1 MSYKKIVWIAL
12 ALFIGIGS
20 TRAAIDLEITDI
32 VLSNGNTTAAQFST
46 PAINLTI
53 ANNGTTDVAESN
65 INAGFIRCT
74 RTAWTLWTQ
83 EIYVSNPIWAFTL
96 GAWSTITI
104 TNQSLNNVIT
114 NTAWQGK
121 QIICWIN
128 ESGEIQAELATQNNS
143 TSFSFDVVPLEW
155 WNFDLSLWTSINPIQ
170 WNLNAIE
177 PSIRAGW
184 VVNFVTNLIIG
195 TVIPIIIVVWVL
207 VAILWLYKILFSNEE
222 NDIQKWTQYIIR
234 GVVGIIIMISARYV
248 WNVLFDTVFQSWNA
262 QAFSWIF
269 AVETIYEQVVIPFLT
284 LISYLVIWI
293 LFIILLTRVFTLL
306 TSDSEDSQKKAWTII
321 IRSVFATL
329 IILWAKQIVE
339 LVYGRREQVLEQ
351 NAQNLW
357 DIWEG
362 VLVNNAPLIYQ
373 IINWIL
379 GLTAFI
385 VLILIIIQSYKLL
398 TNPDSEDNLANIKKT
413 ILYVFLGII
422 VIGAWYV
429 IVNFLIIN

>member
-12 ALFIGIGS
+12 ALFVGIGS
-20 TRAAIDLEITDI
+20 TRAAIDLQITDI

-53 ANNGTTDVAESN
+53 ANNGTTDVAENN

-74 RTAWTLWTQ
+74 RTPPTAWSQ
-83 EIYVSNPIWAFTL
+83 EVYLSNPIWSFTL

-121 QIICWIN
+121 QIQCGIN
-128 ESGEIQAELATQNNS
+128 DPGPITESDAQNN
-143 TSFSFDVVPLEW
+143 TTGFSFDVIPLEW
-155 WNFDLSLWTSINPIQ
+155 WNFDLSLWTSIDPIQ

-222 NDIQKWTQYIIR
+222 NDIQKWIQYITR
-234 GVVGIIIMISARYV
+234 GVVWIIIMISARYI

-269 AVETIYEQVVIPFLT
+269 AVETIYEQIVIPLLT
-284 LISYLVIWI
+284 LVSYLVIWI
-293 LFIILLTRVFTLL
+293 LFIILLTRVFALL

-357 DIWEG
+357 DIGEG

-373 IINWIL
+373 IVNWIL

-398 TNPDSEDNLANIKKT
+398 TNPDSEDNLADIKKT

>member
-1 MSYKKIVWIAL
+1 
-12 ALFIGIGS
+12 
-20 TRAAIDLEITDI
+20 
-32 VLSNGNTTAAQFST
+32 
-46 PAINLTI
+46 
-53 ANNGTTDVAESN
+53 
-65 INAGFIRCT
+65 
-74 RTAWTLWTQ
+74 
-83 EIYVSNPIWAFTL
+83 
-96 GAWSTITI
+96 
-104 TNQSLNNVIT
+104 
-114 NTAWQGK
+114 
-121 QIICWIN
+121 
-128 ESGEIQAELATQNNS
+128 
-143 TSFSFDVVPLEW
+143 
-155 WNFDLSLWTSINPIQ
+155 
-170 WNLNAIE
+170 
-177 PSIRAGW
+177 
-184 VVNFVTNLIIG
+184 VTNLIIG

-222 NDIQKWTQYIIR
+222 NDIQKWIQYITR
-234 GVVGIIIMISARYV
+234 GVVWIIIMISARYI

-269 AVETIYEQVVIPFLT
+269 AVETIYEQIVIPLLT
-284 LISYLVIWI
+284 LVSYLVIWI
-293 LFIILLTRVFTLL
+293 LFIILLTRVFALL

-357 DIWEG
+357 DIGEG

-373 IINWIL
+373 IVNWIL

-398 TNPDSEDNLANIKKT
+398 TNPDSEDNLADIKKT